1 MFWNTKINEVENKIS
16 YHDKQITTP
25 KFNKW
30 IAERFVARLKQA
42 NLVTETDSDNKLT
55 ILNRPITANETK
67 NFRRSKEARLP
78 YNKWL

>member
-25 KFNKW
+25 KFNKL

-55 ILNRPITANETK
+55 ILNRPITANERK

-78 YNKWL
+78 YNK